1 VSGGNIDWDNLKNLL
16 MEKIKINSRERVFTA
31 LNLKESDRVPVFEWE
46 IDPKV
51 INEICRG
58 CSLADF
64 VEKFD
69 LDGVYIDLDYHNK
82 KLNEDTIIDEWGVT
96 RKGLDE
102 MNTYPVE
109 HPIKSEKDFDNF
121 TPPDPFA
128 DYRFNTL
135 IKIVKRFKSE
145 KAIIVHLNDVFSIPR
160 DLRGMANFLMDY
172 YLNPNLAKR
181 LIDFSL
187 DYNIKAA
194 EVAINLGADIIML
207 GDDYASN
214 TGLLMSPAH
223 FKEFILPGLTKIVK
237 KIKDKGSYVI
247 KHTDGDITSII
258 SIIIDTGIDGIDPI
272 DPQAGMDIE
281 EVKKRYGHKVCIK
294 GNVNC
299 GYTLSNGSDEEVV
312 REVKKC
318 ISKAARG
325 GGYILSSSNSIHSKV
340 NPRNFLT
347 MIRTIKKFGKYPI
360 TI

>member
-1 VSGGNIDWDNLKNLL
+1 
-16 MEKIKINSRERVFTA
+16 MNSKERVFTA
-31 LNLKESDRVPVFEWE
+31 LNLKEPDRIPIFEWE
-46 IDPKV
+46 IDSKV
-51 INEICRG
+51 INKIYKG
-58 CSLADF
+58 YSLADF

-82 KLNEDTIIDEWGVT
+82 KLDEDTIVDEWGVT

-102 MNTYPVE
+102 MNTYPVK

-121 TPPDPFA
+121 TSPDPFA
-128 DYRFNTL
+128 DYRFNSL
-135 IKIVKRFKSE
+135 IELVKRFKDE
-145 KAIIVHLNDVFSIPR
+145 KAIIIHLNDVFSIPR

-172 YLNPNLAKR
+172 YLHPELAKR
-181 LIDFSL
+181 LIDLSL
-187 DYNIKAA
+187 DYNIRTA
-194 EVAINLGADIIML
+194 EIAINLGVDIIML

-214 TGLLMSPAH
+214 TGPLMSPAH

-237 KIKDKGSYVI
+237 KIKDKGGYVI
-247 KHTDGDITSII
+247 KHTDGNITSII
-258 SIIIDTGIDGIDPI
+258 DMIVDIGIDGIDPV
-272 DPQAGMDIE
+272 DPQAGMDIG

-318 ISKAARG
+318 ISKVARG
-325 GGYILSSSNSIHSKV
+325 GGYILSSSNSIHSGV

-347 MIRTIKKFGKYPI
+347 MIETAKKFGKYPI